1 MRKVTSSRQS
11 IAIRSLMTLALV
23 FSLLFATAGS
33 VFAADHE
40 GTIGSGGGT
49 LSFGGGDVTVVAPD
63 SATKSDVTVTY
74 TALTAATA
82 PASAPD
88 GKAFG
93 SQVFTL
99 DAGGK
104 TFSQFVSV
112 TVKYSAA
119 DKATAGGRDDNIAL
133 YMYDTGS
140 GAWIENQSALPNV
153 IDQTLTASQQ
163 TLGTYALVLDG
174 VVKATPV
181 PPTPAPAPVDTTTP
195 PDTGDFGVTTGMMLA
210 MGLVGGFF
218 VLGGGFMVARGRNS

>member
-99 DAGGK
+99 DAGGSS
-104 TFSQFVSV
+104 FSQFVSV

-153 IDQTLTASQQ
+153 IDQTLTASQL

-174 VVKATPV
+174 VVEPTPV
-181 PPTPAPAPVDTTTP
+181 PPTPVPPVDTTTP